1 MANAQEMVF
10 ATAIKLLAERN
21 SASGDPPAES
31 PPPRC
36 NDGLISYFCKD
47 GGSRLHLECFP
58 EENRRTK
65 CDVFQIVFN
74 GAPKTL
80 DSLAPDWLEESGL
93 RDLNVKH

>member
-1 MANAQEMVF
+1 MQQRLNCWPRGIALRG
-10 ATAIKLLAERN
+10 TRLRN
-21 SASGDPPAES
+21 
-31 PPPRC
+31 PPPHRC